1 MPEQDSL
8 VALRSDPRPV
18 DLATALDRV
27 ETLERANAD
36 LQARLCEAEIRYH
49 FASALSNQITWVT
62 SPTGE
67 ALDFSPLWMTLTGM
81 SLEESVGNGWA
92 AAMYPEDREP
102 VFAIWAQALK
112 TGEVAKADYRLR
124 LRDGELR
131 WFHVRA
137 APRRAADG
145 SIMCWYGKIEDIHDR
160 KVAEDALKASEA
172 MIRSVLESTT
182 DYVFVVDRDWRIT
195 FMNTRWADYVRQER
209 NGRIG
214 DVLWDLFPEDRGG
227 ILDVNYHQALA
238 SGKPV
243 HFEAYIA
250 RADIWLDL
258 NVCPM
263 LDGLAVFFRDVT
275 DTKRARDDIARL
287 AHQDTL
293 TGLANRMVLNNELEG
308 AFQKRGECRTGL
320 LMLDLDLF
328 KEVNDTL
335 GHAVGDELLRGVAA
349 RLKRELDEGDVF
361 ARLGGDE
368 FAVIHRL
375 GSDETSVQALA
386 ERLMAGFTDCFF
398 IDGIAIKLAASIG
411 TALSSP
417 AHESANDLLKAADIA
432 LYRAKEGGRGAIR
445 AFDDGMADRLHARQT
460 MKIDLEVAL
469 VLGELRLVYQ
479 PLLDIASGRI
489 AGAEALLRWRHPSKG
504 EISPAEFI
512 PLAEDTGLIVEI
524 GDWVLRQACIQAAS
538 WPSDRTIAVNL
549 SPVQIRD
556 ETLPERVQYAL
567 SYAGIDPS
575 RLELEITESVLLHDS
590 ERNLAMLH
598 ALRKIGVRIALDDF
612 GTGYSS
618 LSYLRHFPF
627 DKLKL
632 DRCFVGDI
640 GVSPQTEA
648 IIRAAGEMGRALTM
662 TTTAEGVET
671 QEQLDWLRLNGWT
684 QSQGWLTG
692 RPMEAGAIK
701 DRMAGC
707 DAAHGRQATAG
718 LPSIAMA

>member
-1 MPEQDSL
+1 MER
-8 VALRSDPRPV
+8 VA
-18 DLATALDRV
+18 
-27 ETLERANAD
+27 TLERANAD
-36 LQARLCEAEIRYH
+36 LEARLRESEIRYRY
-49 FASALSNQITWVT
+49 ANELSNQITWIA

-67 ALDFSPLWMTLTGM
+67 ALDFSPLWTTLTGM
-81 SLEESVGNGWA
+81 SLEESVGTGWG
-92 AAMYPEDREP
+92 AAMYPEDREQA
-102 VFAIWAQALK
+102 FAIWRHALA
-112 TGEVAKADYRLR
+112 TGERLEADYRLR
-124 LRDGELR
+124 LSNGELR
-131 WFHVRA
+131 WFHIRA
-137 APRRAADG
+137 APRLSADG
-145 SIMCWYGKIEDIHDR
+145 SVLCWYGTIEDTHDW

-172 MIRSVLESTT
+172 MIRNVLESTT
-182 DYVFVVDRDWRIT
+182 DYVFVVDRDWRVT
-195 FMNTRWADYVRQER
+195 FMNTRWADFVRQER
-209 NGRIG
+209 NGKLG
-214 DVLWDLFPEDRGG
+214 DVLWDLFPEDRGTK
-227 ILDVNYHQALA
+227 LETNYHQALA
-238 SGKPV
+238 TGRPV
-243 HFEAYIA
+243 RFEAYVA
-250 RADIWLDL
+250 RGDIWLDI
-258 NVCPM
+258 NACPM

-275 DTKRARDDIARL
+275 DTKRAQDDIARL
-287 AHQDTL
+287 AHQDAL
-293 TGLANRMVLNNELEG
+293 TGLANRTVLNKELEE
-308 AFQKRGECRTGL
+308 AFLQRTERSTGL

-335 GHAVGDELLRGVAA
+335 GHAVGDELLRAVAG
-349 RLKRELDEGDVF
+349 RLKGELGEGDVF

-375 GSDETSVQALA
+375 DADESSVEALA

-411 TALSSP
+411 TALSCP
-417 AHESANDLLKAADIA
+417 THESANDLLKAADIA
-432 LYRAKEGGRGAIR
+432 LYRAKEGGRGAIS
-445 AFDDGMADRLHARQT
+445 AFDGGMADRLHARQT
-460 MKIDLEVAL
+460 MKVDLEVAL

-479 PLLDIASGRI
+479 PLLDISSGRI

-538 WPSDRTIAVNL
+538 WPSDCTIAVNL

-575 RLELEITESVLLHDS
+575 RLELEITESVLLNDS

-640 GVSPQTEA
+640 GASPQTEA
-648 IIRAAGEMGRALTM
+648 IIRAAGEMGRALSM

-671 QEQLDWLRLNGWT
+671 QEQFDWLCLNGWT

-692 RPMEAGAIK
+692 RPMEAAAIK
-701 DRMAGC
+701 DWIVGR
-707 DAAHGRQATAG
+707 DAVHREKVMDRRPA
-718 LPSIAMA
+718 IAVA